1 MNRSYNKIRHIQET
15 NQRLENRVLNEQGVA
30 NALASLKPGQPKPAA
45 APAQN
50 QRVQSL
56 VNYLKQYS
64 FTPAEIQQ
72 AQAQLKAPQPQSA
85 KPGVARPQAAQPTA
99 PQAAPYSGGE

>member
-1 MNRSYNKIRHIQET
+1 MQET
-15 NQRLENRVLNEQGVA
+15 NQRLENRILNEQAAA
-30 NALASLKPGQPKPAA
+30 NALAAPKPGQPQPAA

-72 AQAQLKAPQPQSA
+72 AQAQLKAPQPQAA
-85 KPGVARPQAAQPTA
+85 KPAVARPAA
-99 PQAAPYSGGE
+99 AARPAVSNYRDPLEQDWNDYPHP